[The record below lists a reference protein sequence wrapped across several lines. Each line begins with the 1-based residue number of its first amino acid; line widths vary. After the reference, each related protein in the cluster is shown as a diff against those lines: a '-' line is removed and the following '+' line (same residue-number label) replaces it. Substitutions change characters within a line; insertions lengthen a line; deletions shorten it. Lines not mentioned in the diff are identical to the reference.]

1 MYGLPQAVSTGVLEA
16 GGKGGVL
23 MCLKDHLCD
32 IPPWHLKEASGHAHS
47 LKTGSTSLSGYFPP
61 SARLHQL

>member
-32 IPPWHLKEASGHAHS
+32 IPPWHLKEAPS
-47 LKTGSTSLSGYFPP
+47 LKTGSTSLSGCSPP